1 MANDNNRDLLVV
13 IFAIQL
19 GFIDADHFVDAAR
32 SWIAS
37 QDKPLV
43 DVLVEKGQIT
53 REDRKL
59 LIQLVDR
66 HIEQNGS
73 IDNSIQEITKH
84 LAPSDFVSELSIEDL
99 RNLLPETWIETIDR
113 VATQPVGPQNNQG
126 TNKGTNDVSG
136 RFQVKRDLAK
146 GGLGKVSVAHDQELD
161 REVALKEIL
170 SRHANRK
177 DSQLRFITEAKV
189 TGSLE
194 HPGIVP
200 IYALGYFEDGRP
212 YYAMRLIRGKSLSE
226 RIKEE
231 QIAEQGSSSY
241 LRAIR
246 PLVNHLIDVCNTIA
260 YAHSRGVL
268 HRDLKPSNIMLGKY
282 GETLVVD
289 WGLAKAGESADVD
302 PMQSELPMA
311 ELMEPGSQPT
321 EGGSILGTPSYMSP
335 EQANGR
341 VDLIDSRSDIF
352 SLGATLYHILTGHAP
367 YEGSSREDILDRA
380 RHSRFKQPRELHRHV
395 PAELQ
400 AICLKAMSK
409 EQTDRYATAKDLADD
424 LDRWAAGEPV
434 KALPEGT
441 IKTGLRL
448 SRRHQGALVSGLLM
462 SMLGMAGM
470 TWLYREA
477 GKASIAAESARKE
490 ESEARKQAVQSREFA
505 SSVIANFIAEIG
517 DDTLAQI
524 PGFDEKRIEILER
537 ALQEIDEYL
546 QRKPNDSFFQLEKGN
561 ILLRIG
567 NIFRTQ
573 QKYEEAI
580 QRLAE
585 IPRIIDS
592 VPESIRT
599 AAQKDRDDWDAL
611 SVDSHY
617 YLAET
622 YLVMF
627 QGQHEFGSEA
637 LVWSEKNST
646 LAKAYQERNK
656 DFPEGAIGYARSL
669 NLHGRVL
676 IQREEF
682 DAAEK
687 PLDASIQVLEPWV
700 INLLEAG
707 SAKKDN
713 EDVAWRNVLLIKI
726 EAYSLLI
733 ETLQA
738 QGKFDE
744 ARDKLKRAIEL
755 NGYLLR
761 TETGKRDGRNFESQF
776 EEKRQELKVRDS
788 SN

>member
-1 MANDNNRDLLVV
+1 MANENNRDLLVV

-19 GFIDADHFVDAAR
+19 GFIDANHFVDAAR
-32 SWIAS
+32 TWIAS

-84 LAPSDFVSELSIEDL
+84 LAPSDFVSELSIEGL

-113 VATQPVGPQNNQG
+113 MATLQVGPP
-126 TNKGTNDVSG
+126 NKKDRNDITG

-170 SRHANRK
+170 SRHASRK

-200 IYALGYFEDGRP
+200 IYALGYFDDGRP

-289 WGLAKAGESADVD
+289 WGLAKASDSAEGD
-302 PMQSELPMA
+302 PMQSELPVA
-311 ELMEPGSQPT
+311 ELMESGSQPT
-321 EGGSILGTPSYMSP
+321 EYGSIIGTPSYMSP

-341 VDLIDSRSDIF
+341 IDLIDSQSDIF
-352 SLGATLYHILTGHAP
+352 SLGATLYHVLTGHAP

-380 RHSRFKQPRELHRHV
+380 RQSRFKQPRELHRQV

-400 AICLKAMSK
+400 AICMKAMAK
-409 EQTDRYATAKDLADD
+409 EQVDRYGTAKDLADD

-441 IKTGLRL
+441 IKKGLRF
-448 SRRHQGALVSGLLM
+448 SRLHQGALVSGLLM
-462 SMLGMAGM
+462 SILGLAGM
-470 TWLYREA
+470 TWLYRDAE
-477 GKASIAAESARKE
+477 KASVAAESARKE

-505 SSVIANFIAEIG
+505 SSIIETFIAEIG

-524 PGFDEKRIEILER
+524 PGLDEKRIEILER
-537 ALQEIDEYL
+537 ALQEIDEHL
-546 QRKPNDSFFQLEKGN
+546 QQTPNDSFFQLEKGF
-561 ILLRIG
+561 ILLRLG
-567 NIFRTQ
+567 NIHRTLGE
-573 QKYEEAI
+573 YEEAI
-580 QRLAE
+580 KRLGE
-585 IPRIIDS
+585 VPIIIDS
-592 VPESIRT
+592 VPEPLRT
-599 AAQKDRDDWDAL
+599 ATQRDRDDWEAL
-611 SVDSHY
+611 GVDSHY
-617 YLAET
+617 YLTET
-622 YLVMF
+622 YLAMF
-627 QGQHEFGSEA
+627 LKKDAFGRDA
-637 LVWSEKNST
+637 LLWSEKNKTMS
-646 LAKAYQERNK
+646 KAYQERNK
-656 DFPEGAIGYARSL
+656 EFAEGAIGYARSL
-669 NLHGRVL
+669 NLHGRIL
-676 IQREEF
+676 NQLGELEE
-682 DAAEK
+682 AEK
-687 PLDASIQVLEPWV
+687 ALNESIEVLRPWV
-700 INLLEAG
+700 T
-707 SAKKDN
+707 KDKQNN
-713 EDVAWRNVLLIKI
+713 EDSAWRNTLLMNI
-726 EAYSLLI
+726 EAYALLI

-738 QGKFDE
+738 KGKTE
-744 ARDKLKRAIEL
+744 AARDKLKRAIEL
-755 NGYLLR
+755 NEYLLR
-761 TETGKRDGRNFESQF
+761 TETGEFDGRKFERKFQNALQVLDGQNPV
-776 EEKRQELKVRDS
+776 K
-788 SN
+788 